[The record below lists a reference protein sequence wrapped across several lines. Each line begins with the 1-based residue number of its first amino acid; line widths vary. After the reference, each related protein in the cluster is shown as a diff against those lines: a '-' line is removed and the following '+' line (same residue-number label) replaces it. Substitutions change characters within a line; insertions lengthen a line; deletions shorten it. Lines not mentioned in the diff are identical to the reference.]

1 MYFINDTIDI
11 GYVRESALTVPDR
24 IYAQY
29 RGKPKIEAWLNIV
42 PTMVE
47 SLVDATSVVRN
58 MYNIDNM
65 VGAQLEIIGRI
76 VVIPRNFALSSPMV
90 VIQVGDSL
98 DAQCGDGAAMCSAL
112 AIDVD
117 SKMSDEL
124 YRLVIR
130 AKIFKNNSD
139 ATIESI
145 LYGANFMLPTANVV
159 RVIDGEDMTFGIEFA
174 GQITELERWALLN
187 IKLVPK
193 PQGVRFNG
201 FLETWGYV
209 QSGDDSLQCGDT
221 AAQCV
226 GFIGV

>member
-1 MYFINDTIDI
+1 MMNI
-11 GYVRESALTVPDR
+11 PDR

-29 RGKPKIEAWLNIV
+29 RGKPKLEAWYKIV
-42 PTMVE
+42 PTLMQP
-47 SLVDATSVVRN
+47 LVDTAATVRRQ
-58 MYNIDNM
+58 YSIDDM
-65 VGAQLEIIGRI
+65 VGAQLEVIGRI
-76 VVIPRNFALSSPMV
+76 VVIGRNFGASTAMP
-90 VIQVGDSL
+90 VIQLNDDPTAS
-98 DAQCGDGAAMCSAL
+98 CGNTDAMCSET

-117 SKMSDEL
+117 SKMADDL

-130 AKIFKNNSD
+130 AKILKNNSD

-145 LYGANFMLPTANVV
+145 LKGANFLLPNANVV

-174 GQITELERWALLN
+174 GQITDLERWALIN
-187 IKLVPK
+187 AKLVPK
-193 PQGVRFNG
+193 PQGVKFSG